1 MQRGAHLQHA
11 DVFPAHAA
19 PLDQPP
25 HRRERHGHHVLV
37 LVARRPLAHHQ
48 ALGVLAGHVVRRL
61 ELRGVDEVPVGR
73 EYNSIDLRGAP
84 RARLLR
90 QPSCLGAPS
99 VVEGACWAFGQGERV
114 DVALSPSK
122 RPF

>member
-1 MQRGAHLQHA
+1 MQRRAHLQHA

-37 LVARRPLAHHQ
+37 FVARRPLAHHQ
-48 ALGVLAGHVVRRL
+48 ALGVLAGHAMRNL
-61 ELRGVDEVPVGR
+61 ELRGVDGVPVGR
-73 EYNSIDLRGAP
+73 EYSSTDLRGAP

-90 QPSCLGAPS
+90 LLIRLGLPS
-99 VVEGACWAFGQGERV
+99 VVEGAC
-114 DVALSPSK
+114 
-122 RPF
+122 